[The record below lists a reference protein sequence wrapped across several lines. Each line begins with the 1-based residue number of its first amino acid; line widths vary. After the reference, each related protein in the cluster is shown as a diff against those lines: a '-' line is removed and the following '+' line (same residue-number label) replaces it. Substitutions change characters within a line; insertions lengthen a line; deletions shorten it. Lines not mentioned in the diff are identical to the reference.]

1 MTLLR
6 WLSSYWKNLFHKA
19 RLDQELDEEIRAY
32 AEMLT
37 EEKIERGI
45 DPDEARRTALIEIGG
60 IEQVKEQVRDV
71 RSGVVME
78 TLWRDLRYGFRM
90 LLKRPGFTFVAV
102 VTLALGIGANTAIFS
117 VVNAVLLNP
126 LPFPS
131 PKRLVA
137 LGQTTPEGRAALSN
151 FSFRNYADLR
161 DQSKAFERLAA
172 YYNSNLTLTGQGEAA
187 RLRVTVATADL
198 FPLLGA
204 SPILGRNFLPEEDNP
219 GGGSAGR
226 PAILSWDCWQ
236 RYFGGDPAVVGRA
249 VTLSGDTYTIVGVM
263 PANFSFPVQAQP
275 TEVWVS
281 TARDAERTG
290 VGAIMVSRGYRGWR
304 VVGRLKDDA
313 TVEQAQAEADTIAS
327 NLAAQFPDANK
338 DLGIKVMPLLES
350 LVGNLRLTL
359 LLLFG
364 TVGVVLLIA
373 CVNVMNLL
381 LARAVSRQ
389 HEINVR
395 IALGASRWHIAR
407 QFMTESL
414 MLALVGGALGAVLA
428 MWGTDLIVSLSPEG
442 ITRIAETRLDGR
454 VLAFAALV
462 SVLTGAVC
470 GLVPALGVSRERLA
484 EALKEG
490 GRSSTGGPRTS
501 LARKL
506 LVVAEVSLALVLL
519 VGAGLFVRTLMRLQ
533 TVALGF
539 DPHNVLTMIVAKS
552 PSASGNQEQ
561 TGEFFRQLTERI
573 KTLPG
578 VVNAS
583 VTWQLPLSGAS
594 ATTGMEIEGQ
604 PDELSSPPMGVIHT
618 AGPDYFR
625 TMGIPVVQGREFTER
640 DNMNSAPVLII
651 NETLAKR
658 FFPGGDAI
666 GKHIRPGFNTTD
678 EYVSREIVG
687 VVGDVKHQGL
697 RGEAVPEF
705 YFAQAQMPPPITT
718 VVVRTAGDPR
728 SVVGAVRQE
737 IQSAD
742 KSAPVYNVRTAE
754 EYLSLSV
761 APARFNMTLLVAFA
775 AVALL
780 LTAVGLYGVIS
791 FTVSQSTH
799 EIGVRIALGA
809 QGHDVLRLVV
819 WQGMSLTLVGVLI
832 GLATSLF
839 LMRVMA
845 SLLYN
850 ISATDPLTF
859 VGVSVL
865 LILVALVAC
874 LVPARRAMKVDPMVA
889 LRYE

>member
-1 MTLLR
+1 MPLLSR
-6 WLSSYWKNLFHKA
+6 FSAFWRNLFRKA
-19 RLDQELDEEIRAY
+19 RLEQELDEELRAY
-32 AEMLT
+32 VELLVA
-37 EEKIERGI
+37 EKIEQGM
-45 DPDEARRTALIEIGG
+45 DEAAARRAALLDVGG
-60 IEQVKEQVRDV
+60 VEQVKEQVRDV
-71 RSGVVME
+71 RIGNAVES
-78 TLWRDLRYGFRM
+78 LWRDLRYGLRM
-90 LLKRPGFTFVAV
+90 LWKKPGFSLTAV
-102 VTLALGIGANTAIFS
+102 LTLSLGIGANTAIFS

-131 PKRLVA
+131 PERLVA
-137 LGQTTPEGRAALSN
+137 LGQTTPESRSDLSN
-151 FSFRNYADLR
+151 FSFRNFADLR
-161 DQSKAFERLAA
+161 DQTKAFEQLAA
-172 YYNSNLTLTGQGEAA
+172 YYNNSMTLTGQGEAA

-198 FPLLGA
+198 FPMLGA
-204 SPILGRNFLPEEDNP
+204 SPSLGRVFLPEEDNP

-249 VTLSGDTYTIVGVM
+249 VTLSDNTYTIVGVM
-263 PANFSFPVQAQP
+263 PANFSFPVQTQP

-281 TARDAERTG
+281 TALDAEKTG
-290 VGAIMVSRGYRGWR
+290 QGAPMVARGYRAWR
-304 VVGRLKDDA
+304 AVGRLKDGA
-313 TVEQAQAEADTIAS
+313 TVEQAQAEADMTAS
-327 NLAAQFPDANK
+327 NLVAQFPGVNK

-373 CVNVMNLL
+373 CVNVANLL

-389 HEINVR
+389 REINIRV
-395 IALGASRWHIAR
+395 ALGASRWRITR

-414 MLALVGGALGAVLA
+414 MLALAGGALGAVLA
-428 MWGTDLIVSLSPEG
+428 MWGTDLIVSFSPEG
-442 ITRIAETRLDGR
+442 ITRIAETRLDAR
-454 VLAFAALV
+454 VLIFTALV

-470 GLVPALGVSRERLA
+470 GLAPALGVSRERLA

-490 GRSSTGGPRTS
+490 GRSSTGGLRS
-501 LARKL
+501 GRARRL

-519 VGAGLFVRTLMRLQ
+519 VGAGLLIRTLMRLQ
-533 TVALGF
+533 NVALGF
-539 DPHNVLTMIVAKS
+539 DPRNVLTMTVARLPS
-552 PSASGNQEQ
+552 PSGGPEQ
-561 TGEFFRQLTERI
+561 TGEFFRQLTERL
-573 KTLPG
+573 KALPG

-594 ATTGMEIEGQ
+594 AMAGLQIEGQ
-604 PDELSSPPMGVIHT
+604 PEEPGTQPMGVIHT

-625 TMGIPVVQGREFTER
+625 TMGIPVVQGREFTEH
-640 DNMNSAPVLII
+640 DDMTSVPVLII

-658 FFPGGDAI
+658 FFPGGDAL
-666 GKHIRPGFNTTD
+666 GKHITPSFSTTG
-678 EYVSREIVG
+678 ENVPREIVG
-687 VVGDVKHQGL
+687 VVGDVKHRGL

-718 VVVRTAGDPR
+718 VVVRTAGDAQALA
-728 SVVGAVRQE
+728 GAIRQE

-742 KSAPVYNVRTAE
+742 KNAPVYSVRTAE

-761 APARFNMTLLVAFA
+761 APTRFNMTLLVAFA

-799 EIGVRIALGA
+799 EIGVRMALGA
-809 QGHDVLRLVV
+809 QARDVLRMVV
-819 WQGMSLTLVGVLI
+819 WQGMSLTLVGVLV
-832 GLATSLF
+832 GLATSLS
-839 LMRVMA
+839 LTRVMA
-845 SLLYN
+845 SLLYDV
-850 ISATDPLTF
+850 SAADPLTY

-865 LILVALVAC
+865 LTLVALVAC
-874 LVPARRAMKVDPMVA
+874 LVPARRATKVDPMIA

>member
-1 MTLLR
+1 MG
-6 WLSSYWKNLFHKA
+6 
-19 RLDQELDEEIRAY
+19 
-32 AEMLT
+32 ML
-37 EEKIERGI
+37 G
-45 DPDEARRTALIEIGG
+45 
-60 IEQVKEQVRDV
+60 Q
-71 RSGVVME
+71 
-78 TLWRDLRYGFRM
+78 DLRYGFRM
-90 LLKRPGFTFVAV
+90 LLKHPGFTLVAV
-102 VTLALGIGANTAIFS
+102 VTLALGIGVNTAIFS
-117 VVNAVLLNP
+117 VVHAVLLKP
-126 LPFPS
+126 LPFPA
-131 PKRLVA
+131 PERLVA
-137 LGQTTPEGRAALSN
+137 LGQTEPEGRAALSN
-151 FSFRNYADLR
+151 FSFRNYSDLR
-161 DQSKAFERLAA
+161 IQSKTFERLAA
-172 YYNSNLTLTGQGEAA
+172 YYNSNLTLTEQGEAA

-204 SPILGRNFLPEEDNP
+204 SPVLGRTFLPEEDNP

-226 PAILSWDCWQ
+226 PAILSWDCWH
-236 RYFGGDPAVVGRA
+236 RYFGGDPAVLGRA
-249 VTLSGDTYTIVGVM
+249 VTLSDNTYTIVGVM
-263 PANFSFPVQAQP
+263 PANFSFPIQAQP

-281 TARDAERTG
+281 TALDAEKTG
-290 VGAIMVSRGYRGWR
+290 PGAPMVARGYRAWR
-304 VVGRLKDDA
+304 VVGRLKKGA
-313 TVEQAQAEADTIAS
+313 TEEQAQADANMVAS
-327 NLAAQFPDANK
+327 NLAAQFPEANK

-373 CVNVMNLL
+373 CVNVANLL

-389 HEINVR
+389 REINIRV
-395 IALGASRWHIAR
+395 ALGASRWQIAR
-407 QFMTESL
+407 QFMTECL
-414 MLALVGGALGAVLA
+414 LLALSGGALGAVLA
-428 MWGTDLIVSLSPEG
+428 MWGIDLIVSLSPGG

-454 VLAFAALV
+454 VLAFTALV
-462 SVLTGAVC
+462 SILTGVIC
-470 GLVPALGVSRERLA
+470 GLAPTLGVSRERLA

-490 GRSSTGGPRTS
+490 GRSSTGGPRTG

-519 VGAGLFVRTLMRLQ
+519 VSAGLFVRTLIRLQ
-533 TVALGF
+533 NVAPGF
-539 DPHNVLTMIVAKS
+539 DPHNVLTMTVAKS
-552 PSASGNQEQ
+552 PSPSGDPAQ
-561 TGEFFRQLTERI
+561 TGEFFSQLTERI

-594 ATTGMEIEGQ
+594 AAAGLEIEGQ
-604 PDELSSPPMGVIHT
+604 PDEPGSQPMAVIHT

-625 TMGIPVVQGREFTER
+625 TMGIPVVQGREFTEH
-640 DNMNSAPVLII
+640 DDMTSVPVLII

-658 FFPGGDAI
+658 FFPGGDAL
-666 GKHIRPGFNTTD
+666 GKHIRPSFSTSGEN
-678 EYVSREIVG
+678 VPREIVG

-697 RGEAVPEF
+697 REEPVPEF

-728 SVVGAVRQE
+728 ALAGAVRKE
-737 IQSAD
+737 ILSAD
-742 KSAPVYNVRTAE
+742 KDAPVYNVRTAE

-761 APARFNMTLLVAFA
+761 APTRFNMTLLVAFA

-799 EIGVRIALGA
+799 EIGVRMALGA
-809 QGHDVLRLVV
+809 QGRDVLRLVL
-819 WQGMSLTLVGVLI
+819 WQGMSLTLIGILV
-832 GLATSLF
+832 GLATSLY
-839 LMRVMA
+839 LVRVMA
-845 SLLYN
+845 SLLYGV
-850 ISATDPLTF
+850 SATDPLTF

-874 LVPARRAMKVDPMVA
+874 FLPARRAMRVDPMIA